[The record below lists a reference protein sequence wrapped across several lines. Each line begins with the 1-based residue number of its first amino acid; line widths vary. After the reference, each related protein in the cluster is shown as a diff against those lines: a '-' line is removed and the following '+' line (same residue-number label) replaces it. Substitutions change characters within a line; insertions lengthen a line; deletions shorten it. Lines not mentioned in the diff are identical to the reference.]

1 MVIFWVIIL
10 IIWIAQ
16 VVMRLTVL
24 KDTDHNSMWL
34 GLSGF
39 WIALSVL
46 NIINFSFKEENLE
59 KEQPQPVVIQ
69 QEDKEEEIKDIEYST
84 DGIYYYVE
92 EIY

>member
-39 WIALSVL
+39 WVALSVL

-59 KEQPQPVVIQ
+59 KEQPQPIVIQ

>member
-59 KEQPQPVVIQ
+59 KEQPQPIVIQ